1 VDGSGDDFEG
11 MQMALTVKRIPKLPP
26 GKHSDGH
33 GLYCVVTP
41 TGGRSWALRYER
53 KGRERWHG
61 LGPTRLFSLHHAR
74 TAATEARQLLWKG
87 IDPIDAKKAQRTAR
101 ELDAA
106 RSICFKDAAKQYF
119 DHHQASWSSTKH
131 ARQFWKSLEMYAFPV
146 IGNLPVAVIDTG
158 LILKIIEPIW
168 QDQYQTASRVRG
180 RVASILDWAT
190 VRGFRTGDNPARW
203 KGHLSEVLSAKG
215 EFAKV
220 THHAALPYADVAYFM
235 AQLSQHQGIAPRS
248 MEFLILT
255 AARTSEV
262 VTARWSEFDFANHIW
277 TIPACKMKARKLHR
291 VPLTDRM
298 VELLKALPREVGTDG
313 IVFIGSKAGTS
324 QAKNTLSKLVTK
336 TMACDCTVHG
346 FRSSFRTWAAERTV
360 FPRELIEAALAH
372 TTGNAVEIAYQRSDM
387 IEKRRKLM
395 EVWAAFAASPQRR
408 DTKVTPIRK
417 QSA

>member
-1 VDGSGDDFEG
+1 
-11 MQMALTVKRIPKLPP
+11 MPLTVKRIPKLPP
-26 GKHSDGH
+26 GKHSDGR

-41 TGGRSWALRYER
+41 TGGRSWAFRYER
-53 KGRERWHG
+53 HGRERWHG
-61 LGPTRLFSLHHAR
+61 LGPTHLFSLRHAR

-87 IDPIDAKKAQRTAR
+87 IDPIDAKKAQRTAQTL
-101 ELDAA
+101 EAA
-106 RSICFKDAAKQYF
+106 RSILFKDAAKQYF
-119 DHHQASWSSTKH
+119 DHHQASWSSAKH
-131 ARQFWKSLEMYAFPV
+131 ARQFWKSLEMYALPV

-180 RVASILDWAT
+180 RVASVLDWAT

-220 THHAALPYADVAYFM
+220 THHAALPYADVPLFM
-235 AQLSQHQGIAPRS
+235 EQLSQHQAVAPRS

-262 VTARWSEFDFANHIW
+262 LTARWSEFDFANRIW
-277 TIPACKMKARKLHR
+277 TVPASKMKTRKLHR

-298 VELLKALPREVGTDG
+298 VELLKALPREGGTDG
-313 IVFIGSKAGTS
+313 IVFIGSKADTP
-324 QAKNTLSKLVTK
+324 QAKNTLSKLATK
-336 TMACDCTVHG
+336 TMGRDCTVHG
-346 FRSSFRTWAAERTV
+346 FRSSFRTWAAERTA

-372 TTGNAVEIAYQRSDM
+372 TTGNAVEIAYQRSDV

-395 EVWAAFAASPQRR
+395 EAWAAFVASPQRR

-417 QSA
+417 ESA